1 MKKRYGLLLF
11 IAAMCVLLFGCMVLV
26 DNRQEAANQAKQIV
40 TKDQLGTN
48 VETDLIKLKV
58 YAASHMK
65 VNVKLVLA
73 GSYDRAVAAAKA
85 EAAKSNA
92 GYATAQAACDKK
104 GVDSIRQSQCVAAY
118 LAANPTP
125 MAAPKMPNVANYTY
139 QYVGPAWSFDAAGLV
154 LLAGMVL
161 AIFSIASVVHRAV
174 TK

>member
-11 IAAMCVLLFGCMVLV
+11 ITAICVFVFGCMLLV
-26 DNRQEAANQAKQIV
+26 DNRQEAANQAKQII
-40 TKDQLGTN
+40 TKDQLGTG
-48 VETDLIKLKV
+48 VDTDLLKLKV

-65 VNVKLVLA
+65 VNVQFVLT
-73 GSYDRAVAAAKA
+73 GSYDRAVTAAKA

-118 LAANPTP
+118 LAAHPAPVATP
-125 MAAPKMPNVANYTY
+125 KLPDIANYSY
-139 QYVGPAWSFDAAGLV
+139 HYIGPSWSFDLAGIA
-154 LLAGMVL
+154 LLAGAIL
-161 AIFSIASVVHRAV
+161 ALVAVASVVHRAV

>member
-11 IAAMCVLLFGCMVLV
+11 IVAMCVFLFGCMLLV
-26 DNRQEAANQAKQIV
+26 GNRQDAANQAKQIV
-40 TKDQLGTN
+40 ASDQAGTN

-65 VNVKLVLA
+65 VNVQFILT
-73 GSYDRAVAAAKA
+73 GSYNRAVAAAKA
-85 EAAKSNA
+85 EASKSNA
-92 GYATAQAACDKK
+92 GYAAAQASCDKK

-125 MAAPKMPNVANYTY
+125 MATPKLPDVANYTY
-139 QYVGPAWSFDAAGLV
+139 HYIGPTWSFDLAGLM
-154 LLAGMVL
+154 LLLGAVL
-161 AIFSIASVVHRAV
+161 AVGAVISVVHRAV